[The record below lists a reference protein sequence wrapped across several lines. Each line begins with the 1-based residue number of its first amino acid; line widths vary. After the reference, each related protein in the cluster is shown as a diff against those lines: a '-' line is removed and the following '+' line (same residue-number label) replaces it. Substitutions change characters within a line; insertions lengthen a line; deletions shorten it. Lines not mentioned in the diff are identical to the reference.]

1 MRALVKTRNRI
12 GDNVMKTLEISCIY
26 MKIVERRE
34 PEKRT
39 ELLHNNF
46 VVRSTLVDDLHGRL
60 VIAVNNNSV
69 HGFAQ
74 RWPHR
79 LTARIMAKVSLWL
92 ICRQDHAG

>member
-1 MRALVKTRNRI
+1 MKARNNI
-12 GDNVMKTLEISCIY
+12 GNSVSKTLEITCSF
-26 MKIVERRE
+26 MKIEERSK

-46 VVRSTLVDDLHGRL
+46 VVRSALVDDLHGRL

-79 LTARIMAKVSLWL
+79 LAARIMAKVSLWL